1 MEIEELH
8 EIEPAAVVDA
18 RGCAC
23 PGPLM
28 EAKKGIGTVD
38 VGEVVEIRSSDPG
51 SKSDIPVWA
60 EMIGHEYLGVL
71 TAEEGYDRI
80 FVRRGK

>member
-1 MEIEELH
+1 MEIEELE
-8 EIEPAAVVDA
+8 EINPAAVVDA

-60 EMIGHEYLGVL
+60 EMIGHEYLGAL

>member
-1 MEIEELH
+1 MEIEEL
-8 EIEPAAVVDA
+8 EQISPAAVVDA

-28 EAKKGIGTVD
+28 EAKKGMGTVD

-60 EMIGHEYLGVL
+60 DMIGHEYLGAL

>member
-1 MEIEELH
+1 MEIEELE
-8 EIEPAAVVDA
+8 EISPAAVVDA

-28 EAKKGIGTVD
+28 EAKKSMGTVD

-60 EMIGHEYLGVL
+60 EMIGHEYLGAL

>member
-1 MEIEELH
+1 MEIEEL
-8 EIEPAAVVDA
+8 EGISPAAVVDA

-28 EAKKGIGTVD
+28 EAKKGMGTVD
-38 VGEVVEIRSSDPG
+38 IGEVVEIRSSDPG

-60 EMIGHEYLGVL
+60 EMIGHEYLGAL

>member
-1 MEIEELH
+1 METEEL
-8 EIEPAAVVDA
+8 EELDAAVIDA

-51 SKSDIPVWA
+51 SKADIPVWA
-60 EMIGHEYLGVL
+60 EMVGHEYLGVL